1 MAASVKTVAV
11 VAAAALLLACQT
23 DSQNSTADL
32 SAEEQELIAQYLD
45 CIDCVVLLDSV
56 RALGIRKPNATVDS
70 LNRGLLLGPGTA
82 AVAAAESVLTLGYR
96 RDSTWRIQNGLDPL
110 PPWNQYVS
118 TARDRWVNGYRSR
131 GAFGMGWIHTPRAVA
146 HLDSAATLTLPPS
159 VKWAVIYS
167 RDSLPPP

>member
-1 MAASVKTVAV
+1 MRIVGMAT
-11 VAAAALLLACQT
+11 AAALLVACQT
-23 DSQNSTADL
+23 DSQDQLAGL
-32 SAEEQELIAQYLD
+32 SPSEQEIVEQYLD

-56 RALGIRKPNATVDS
+56 RALGVRKPDATVDS
-70 LNRGLLLGPGTA
+70 LNRGLLFGPDSTV
-82 AVAAAESVLTLGYR
+82 VAAAESVLTIGYR
-96 RDSTWRIQNGLDPL
+96 RDSTWRTQNGLSLL

-118 TARDRWVNGYRSR
+118 AARERWINGYRSR

-146 HLDSAATLTLPPS
+146 HLDSAATITLPPT